1 MPVFLSFFSNG
12 KVTFPTG
19 HFTSVVMGFG
29 CRGSHGRVQ
38 VPSLPSTVDIQYPYF
53 AMYISHLSDVHC
65 IDYAQ
70 QACTYE
76 RSYVIIFL
84 DIFIIFFPGSE
95 G

>member
-19 HFTSVVMGFG
+19 LYNP
-29 CRGSHGRVQ
+29 GRV
-38 VPSLPSTVDIQYPYF
+38 TF
-53 AMYISHLSDVHC
+53 AMHISHLSDVHC

-84 DIFIIFFPGSE
+84 DIFIIFFPGSK